1 MNTIT
6 VQGKIKKLL
15 IAYFAA
21 MSALVQTAA
30 QNYVMTETFID
41 SNNNSIAA
49 IDYYDGLGRPV
60 QSVVTG
66 SNTSTGYE
74 YRLQSYDYVDR
85 IAKQFI
91 TAYGNGTPEF
101 KDSAN
106 LSWLYSDVDKS
117 TRYQYDGLGRVTTK
131 RGPGNLWRNG
141 NHYNQTAYRINSV
154 GEVRLFSISG
164 NSLKQTNNAS
174 HAQGTLTKDVY
185 DDENGNEMRV
195 YKDLY
200 DRVVLERRIND
211 NTAYDTYYVYDNLG
225 NLRYVLPPM
234 ATDNLPTS
242 GTWTMATSA
251 LKKYAYYYEYDSRGR
266 CTKKQMPGCDYITMT
281 YDNNDRLVASQ
292 DGNQRNASPVTST
305 YYEYDALGRQIV
317 MGTKTAAGVKTPLLE
332 AFYDDYTFISSL
344 SSTDQVK
351 MAFNPVAGYH
361 SSYAGAK
368 GLQTG
373 TRIHLLNTP
382 AVSYV
387 TAIYYDLLG
396 NVIQSRSTNNKNGTD
411 VDYIQY
417 NEYTGKQMNR
427 RHVHSPSGQTEYT
440 ETYSYTYD
448 YADRL
453 LNVKHKLNSNAQVT
467 LCAYTYDELGRVKT
481 RQLMDNVETVT
492 YDYNI
497 RDWQKKISSTQ
508 FKEYIG
514 YNETSGDVIPT
525 NKYYNGNIGAI
536 KWKTGNETKM
546 RGYEFTYN
554 DLNWMTNASYREN
567 GSANNRYD
575 VNYWYDKMGNMIYME
590 RMGLQ
595 DGGSFG
601 YIDDLVLDYNGNQ
614 VTHIND
620 NEDDPTY
627 SGAFNFP
634 DGSSAT
640 IEYTYDQ
647 NGNMTKDLNK
657 KISSIQYNLL
667 NLPQNVTFQ
676 NGKSVSY
683 SYNALGEKSE
693 ATYNYLVAGMNYT
706 YCSNFCYE
714 NGTLKQILIDG
725 GYISL
730 NGTTPTY
737 HYYLQDHLGNNR
749 VVCNAS
755 GSVEQVNHYYPFG
768 GLYGE
773 STNES
778 TQRYKYNGKEFDRIH
793 GLDWYDYGARHMS
806 PDIGRFISIDPMAEK
821 YYNISPYAYCGSN
834 PVNIIDPNGMDWVQ
848 RTYEGITEYYYD
860 RNIKS
865 QKDIDKK
872 YGENSGIQYI
882 KNNSSYELGGETF
895 TFVNDTKDNKYGYV
909 IKGSEKQD
917 NDKILYGDNYTIF
930 GTSDNSVNAETL
942 HKNYLGTSYTG
953 PNNPKDYIR
962 NDSFQYIPRNR
973 SEYGSYIHDKLYERA
988 KAEGINGA
996 LFNTTPEVIAADA
1009 FLAQYNFLNMMNSH
1023 ATLIDRGRSALTA
1036 GLFSFIFSYKY
1047 ILNTFKK

>member
-1 MNTIT
+1 MTNNT
-6 VQGKIKKLL
+6 
-15 IAYFAA
+15 
-21 MSALVQTAA
+21 
-30 QNYVMTETFID
+30 
-41 SNNNSIAA
+41 
-49 IDYYDGLGRPV
+49 P
-60 QSVVTG
+60 
-66 SNTSTGYE
+66 
-74 YRLQSYDYVDR
+74 LQSY
-85 IAKQFI
+85 
-91 TAYGNGTPEF
+91 AYN
-101 KDSAN
+101 
-106 LSWLYSDVDKS
+106 
-117 TRYQYDGLGRVTTK
+117 
-131 RGPGNLWRNG
+131 
-141 NHYNQTAYRINSV
+141 YR
-154 GEVRLFSISG
+154 
-164 NSLKQTNNAS
+164 
-174 HAQGTLTKDVY
+174 
-185 DDENGNEMRV
+185 
-195 YKDLY
+195 
-200 DRVVLERRIND
+200 
-211 NTAYDTYYVYDNLG
+211 
-225 NLRYVLPPM
+225 
-234 ATDNLPTS
+234 
-242 GTWTMATSA
+242 
-251 LKKYAYYYEYDSRGR
+251 YDSRNR
-266 CTKKQMPGCDYITMT
+266 CIEKKRPGCEKVTISYNSADWIIT
-281 YDNNDRLVASQ
+281 SQ

-332 AFYDDYTFISSL
+332 TFYDDYTFISSL

-351 MAFNPVAGYH
+351 MSFNPVAGYH

-387 TAIYYDLLG
+387 TAMYYDLQG

-514 YNETSGDVIPT
+514 YNETSGEVIPT
-525 NKYYNGNIGAI
+525 NKYYNGNIGAV
-536 KWKTGNETKM
+536 KWKTGNETKI

-554 DLNWMTNASYREN
+554 DLNWLTNASYREN

-667 NLPQNVTFQ
+667 NLPQQIAYQSGNKALYAYDATGKKLSIVYNVGTS
-676 NGKSVSY
+676 GYTY
-683 SYNALGEKSE
+683 SY
-693 ATYNYLVAGMNYT
+693 
-706 YCSNFCYE
+706 CRNFIYR
-714 NGTLKQILIDG
+714 NGTLEKILVDG
-725 GYISL
+725 GYITFS
-730 NGTTPTY
+730 GTTPAY

-755 GSVEQVNHYYPFG
+755 GIIEQVNHYYPFG
-768 GLYGE
+768 GLFGE
-773 STNES
+773 STNGS
-778 TQRYKYNGKEFDRIH
+778 TQVYKYNGKELERTN
-793 GLDWYDYGARHMS
+793 GLDWYDYGARNMS
-806 PDIGRFISIDPMAEK
+806 PDIGRYTSIDPLAEK
-821 YYNISPYAYCGSN
+821 DYATSPYAYCGNN
-834 PVNIIDPNGMDWVQ
+834 PLIRVDKDGKIWDTVIDIGFLISDVVEAYKQYNEQGTINVSTKAAIIADAAAIVIPGVTGAGLAVRSGVKTVSETGKGLKNASAIAEGRVFEKSELAATKAGKKEVTSQVRLVPMNG
-848 RTYEGITEYYYD
+848 EG
-860 RNIKS
+860 NIKGNRS
-865 QKDIDKK
+865 TVDQLIKKDNGNYKIVETKLREGSSRLSKGQKAVR
-872 YGENSGIQYI
+872 ENVNSG
-882 KNNSSYELGGETF
+882 NHNFEVRS
-895 TFVNDTKDNKYGYV
+895 N
-909 IKGSEKQD
+909 IKGGPK
-917 NDKILYGDNYTIF
+917 KGDII
-930 GTSDNSVNAETL
+930 SVD
-942 HKNYLGTSYTG
+942 
-953 PNNPKDYIR
+953 DYDI
-962 NDSFQYIPRNR
+962 I
-973 SEYGSYIHDKLYERA
+973 
-988 KAEGINGA
+988 
-996 LFNTTPEVIAADA
+996 
-1009 FLAQYNFLNMMNSH
+1009 
-1023 ATLIDRGRSALTA
+1023 
-1036 GLFSFIFSYKY
+1036 YKY
-1047 ILNTFKK
+1047 KKNRNE

>member
-1 MNTIT
+1 MST
-6 VQGKIKKLL
+6 KKSLL
-15 IAYFAA
+15 LFAA

-91 TAYGNGTPEF
+91 TAYSNGTPEF

-225 NLRYVLPPM
+225 NLRYFLPPM
-234 ATDNLPTS
+234 TTDNLPTS

-305 YYEYDALGRQIV
+305 YYEYDALGRQTV

-332 AFYDDYTFISSL
+332 TFYDDYTFISSL

-351 MAFNPVAGYH
+351 MTFNPIAGYH

-387 TAIYYDLLG
+387 TAMYYDLLG
-396 NVIQSRSTNNKNGTD
+396 NMIQSRSTNNKNGTD
-411 VDYIQY
+411 IDYIQY

-755 GSVEQVNHYYPFG
+755 GTVEQVNHYYPFG

-821 YYNISPYAYCGSN
+821 YYNLSPYAYCGNN
-834 PVNIIDPNGMDWVQ
+834 PVNAIDPKGRDYWSTNDTNQIISFLNAIGRGQNQFDFSEWNHATDAEFVGKLTYNDETNKYYTSYAKVIDNEIHVIGRSFDASLIPVSEDGMGYSGAFVYQSFNRDFWVQANYYINGITYFDGLFKWKVNTSGRITGYAPIIGMAPMIGKGKSIVGGKQKMGHSIGKMSANRQVQKEQIESLIRKYKLTPSERRILHNEISHQGYGYHEIEELIID
-848 RTYEGITEYYYD
+848 
-860 RNIKS
+860 
-865 QKDIDKK
+865 
-872 YGENSGIQYI
+872 
-882 KNNSSYELGGETF
+882 
-895 TFVNDTKDNKYGYV
+895 
-909 IKGSEKQD
+909 
-917 NDKILYGDNYTIF
+917 
-930 GTSDNSVNAETL
+930 
-942 HKNYLGTSYTG
+942 
-953 PNNPKDYIR
+953 
-962 NDSFQYIPRNR
+962 
-973 SEYGSYIHDKLYERA
+973 
-988 KAEGINGA
+988 
-996 LFNTTPEVIAADA
+996 LF
-1009 FLAQYNFLNMMNSH
+1009 
-1023 ATLIDRGRSALTA
+1023 
-1036 GLFSFIFSYKY
+1036 K
-1047 ILNTFKK
+1047 